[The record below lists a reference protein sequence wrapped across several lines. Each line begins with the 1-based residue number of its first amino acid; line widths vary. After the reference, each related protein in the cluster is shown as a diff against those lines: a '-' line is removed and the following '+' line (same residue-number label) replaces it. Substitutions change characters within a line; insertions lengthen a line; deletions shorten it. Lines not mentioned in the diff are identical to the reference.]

1 MDSFVGLFFAAFVIW
16 FHITVFRNRADKR
29 NSAAAAARA
38 APVAMPSM
46 QDPRHFRS
54 LRIVALKH
62 GSHISLGVNTQHCSP
77 EATTDLLGQPQD
89 QQFINRSVRVFISRD
104 AQSPHANTVK
114 VLTIKGNV
122 VGWVLDSDAPMACT
136 IVDTLNTE
144 LRKLDASVV
153 NEKFVFEVLAHVEG
167 EWSQDN
173 NQWTA
178 QFHVLDIGLKDP
190 VQADY

>member
-1 MDSFVGLFFAAFVIW
+1 MDSFFGLFFAALAVW
-16 FHITVFRNRADKR
+16 FLITAFRNRADKR
-29 NSAAAAARA
+29 KSAAARA

-46 QDPRHFRS
+46 QDPRYFRS
-54 LRIVALKH
+54 SRIVALKH
-62 GSHISLGVNTQHCSP
+62 GSHISLGVNTQHCSH

-89 QQFINRSVRVFISRD
+89 HQFINRSVRVFIARD
-104 AQSPHANTVK
+104 DQSPHANSVK
-114 VLTIKGNV
+114 VLTATGNP
-122 VGWVLDSDAPMACT
+122 VGWVLDSDTTMACT

-153 NEKFVFEVLAHVEG
+153 NEQFVFEVLAHVEG
-167 EWSQDN
+167 EWSHNN